1 MLNYLKRRFSSGDLQ
16 GEGADSRAQQEQE
29 LQQQQQEQQKEQKEQ
44 QEQKK
49 AEARESQAATPVQPR
64 KSVYPSAPT
73 SPSKTAQPA
82 PTSASSFAGQIGSSI
97 IGRSLLFH
105 GRSASR
111 DRCKVLLVVDEPH
124 TDWSKYFRSRKIQS
138 DWDVRVEQAAF
149 SDIRLTASFSWRLS
163 DQRGLRQVCQPDCAL
178 IRQRVRDA
186 RSDWRGLLAGLTYAG
201 VPCVNQAATLYNFA
215 DRAWLFANL
224 TRLQARTG
232 AEAFPL
238 IDQTIYLGY
247 LDLGSPYLANA
258 FRNEG
263 TAVHLLAAN
272 RTEERSA
279 VSLSEQQNKQ
289 PMKTNFAGMMGPLRL
304 SLKACRFLRRDNYF
318 LCFFSSVRAPSL
330 GGGGGGGWL
339 WLIRPVSARALCV
352 PSNGVVFGG
361 EDGGSLGGPEEPDE
375 PWDVLGPANVV
386 QGRVGP
392 EVVEPVSV
400 EGRAVADEVL
410 GIFIL
415 EAAEGA
421 EFTPANT
428 SEEAVPGKATVTCE
442 GHSESADIFSILIQK
457 DSPQLEGRIGHCRTR
472 LAAVGDTIP
481 SAQVQDVRPVVNLT
495 INDCGGDGG
504 QGHGAKGRAGTARLS
519 EGVGELVTFEAGV
532 SWDPREPDGVPP
544 SQLVELPDTV
554 ADCSGVRSVELSCT
568 GADGKD
574 FILEDAGESASVL
587 GNFKAQVRV
596 RQELAL
602 RHRSLWLEANTSLD
616 EPAGGFSSLATD
628 KDVQRREAE
637 KGVEAVKGSRE
648 RGIQDHAA
656 RTSLHLFEGFVAG
669 FNLQGAGPDQAGVSN
684 GRSDHCGID
693 PPETLWGEAPG
704 GADGSAQLRKNR
716 EGFFGF
722 GLDVGGPAQPVVQ
735 RNAETLVSEPS
746 ALLTEESLD
755 ILSRRLGY
763 GCCLRLAPRRRESE
777 LGRQR
782 PPGGNP
788 TSWKAEPCRRPVPSA
803 GFQCFCE
810 RHESARGEVS
820 ETELRQVRAGLD
832 RTAGYCGRVYVRAR
846 RTQQREYGGWPR
858 MTVAPVVPLRTVLWY
873 TRPLASRSGC
883 RLSRSCRSCSP
894 DLIALSAGT
903 QIRWR
908 MVFGRSLSKAKVS
921 WPSRMHPFALVD
933 LTMSTKTPSRIE
945 QALVDGTP
953 RDVELL
959 GRQVEIPAEDHHGGL
974 QRLLDL
980 GRVGLGG
987 LERGRFVFGR
997 RGPPRCGGSRRPH
1010 RGLPALLRRSS
1021 SPLLLP
1027 LTVAADVPLS
1037 SRLGRA
1043 RSARLAARVI
1053 GGSVSWPG
1061 WTSPSARSNTLGIR
1075 GYVKQY
1081 HGLQAAPMNH
1091 EATCEICVNINRGL
1105 RPGPPRLRLHS
1116 LSLEGHAAGSS
1127 HAVGRAPGPAR
1138 YASESG
1144 AYELRPINQSWCR
1157 VSASNTSRRPAPLAT
1172 KVSRTRLK
1180 ALTKVAWEGSPPG
1193 CRDLSQSMSPRK
1205 NEATM
1210 RGKRSRTTAISSDIS
1225 SSSSSKRRSV
1235 AADDIEARWEVV
1247 EAAAETGVVEAAAAE
1262 TGAAEAGPVVVSSS
1276 TETSKRA
1283 AEAVVKSEAVA
1294 AGAPFTTPPIASSG
1308 SPGYRRRVCLDS
1320 LGWRGCLR
1328 CRLEELVQTGGKHP
1342 APQFRR
1348 EFDRVAP
1355 IKLWVLIEPIAQ
1367 QTDPPSRSFNCLE
1380 IAQQDPLV
1388 HVKAGSSLQVRAR
1401 SFELLP
1407 LWLGQVDCREAV
1419 LPHSGLV
1426 GVETPNFNQVVFSFK
1441 YAFVPPTQPESVT
1454 GPGFTA
1460 RLDNQRDLPKFR
1472 AKGVE
1477 YVVHI
1482 TNTEDL
1488 REVFADMLEVF
1499 KQDLAGDDFMAA
1511 KFESDKQD
1519 AGWLMTHG
1527 RVRASR
1533 MTADMLKAAHTP
1545 PAWVP
1550 RGGCALENK
1559 HLEERH
1565 AFSKHYV
1572 RITNSDK
1579 RCLLR
1584 ALVVAC
1590 AYLQFVAK
1598 SITKR
1603 VWHTIKANSPTQTK
1617 LVAELQIEAGLY
1629 TTLQT
1634 VSQAAIRALNR
1645 LHPGRD
1651 FGVRVYRAEEANRC
1665 IFNLPGTEILHLHLV
1680 EQHFNVVT
1688 KLPAFFGSHH
1698 YCPKCEMAYD
1708 CNEKH
1713 KCADACSTCKTP
1725 GSNCKANRA
1734 YVRCHDCGLNC
1745 YNAQCL
1751 ENHKRKNK
1759 AGRSRCDSVHVCGTC
1774 GYLEE
1779 LKVGQPP
1786 EHQCGYAKCPVCKQ
1800 YDETA
1805 THECFVTPPKAK
1817 ESSAP
1822 YVYYDFE
1829 TYVDSGKQHRV
1840 HLVTAATSCE
1850 ACPKLFPRPRCSE
1863 GQVFNFNKEYLDYCL
1878 QDTLILREGCLKYT
1892 RLIKDICGLDAFVQ
1906 SNTIAGLAMA
1916 VFTTKFMEP
1925 NTLGDEGAPVQQPIR
1940 LEDALFGGRT
1950 EAFVPHAEATETVEL
1965 RYRDVLKAES
1975 SGSPGMAEDAKAAYM
1990 ASFFEREGVRLEK
2003 VEENPGLRFVAKIFL
2018 NSLWG
2023 KFCQRDD
2030 LTSTEIVDSYEAWLQ
2045 RLTDPSIK
2053 VKSCEPIGESFMM
2066 LEYKP
2071 RFGGAGERAFKY
2083 ANVPIGVFTTSHAR
2097 LRLYEALEGLGTRVI
2112 YADTDSVVYRCS
2124 PGEYEPPGGS
2134 SLGQWT
2140 DEVPA
2145 GCRMVQFTTGGPKLY
2160 RYVVEKPDRSLY
2172 SVLKCKGIRIS
2183 EREDELQEILR
2194 HGGSV
2199 RLPQAQFRRDKAS
2212 CTIRTLE
2219 MDKTFQRVMTK
2230 RVYGAASRPYG
2241 FREVYT
2247 RGACGMGVCGMG
2259 VCGMGAYGSG
2269 GSELIIAFRIVLLG
2283 HWAIQLHTDSIGWPC
2298 SSLPGNGGVQ
2308 FFQMHFARDYAV
2320 GFAVVPDHDAV
2331 AAVVS
2336 LSVNPQLGKSL
2347 SRFSP
2352 KSLAQKATCGCS
2364 G

>member
-1 MLNYLKRRFSSGDLQ
+1 MTGSDVGLAHLGKLCSS
-16 GEGADSRAQQEQE
+16 
-29 LQQQQQEQQKEQKEQ
+29 
-44 QEQKK
+44 
-49 AEARESQAATPVQPR
+49 
-64 KSVYPSAPT
+64 
-73 SPSKTAQPA
+73 
-82 PTSASSFAGQIGSSI
+82 
-97 IGRSLLFH
+97 
-105 GRSASR
+105 
-111 DRCKVLLVVDEPH
+111 
-124 TDWSKYFRSRKIQS
+124 
-138 DWDVRVEQAAF
+138 AF
-149 SDIRLTASFSWRLS
+149 
-163 DQRGLRQVCQPDCAL
+163 GPG
-178 IRQRVRDA
+178 RQRNRVAITVAHELGHNLGMNHDE
-186 RSDWRGLLAGLTYAG
+186 DERGCHC
-201 VPCVNQAATLYNFA
+201 P
-215 DRAWLFANL
+215 DR
-224 TRLQARTG
+224 
-232 AEAFPL
+232 
-238 IDQTIYLGY
+238 
-247 LDLGSPYLANA
+247 
-258 FRNEG
+258 
-263 TAVHLLAAN
+263 
-272 RTEERSA
+272 
-279 VSLSEQQNKQ
+279 
-289 PMKTNFAGMMGPLRL
+289 
-304 SLKACRFLRRDNYF
+304 
-318 LCFFSSVRAPSL
+318 
-330 GGGGGGGWL
+330 
-339 WLIRPVSARALCV
+339 
-352 PSNGVVFGG
+352 
-361 EDGGSLGGPEEPDE
+361 
-375 PWDVLGPANVV
+375 
-386 QGRVGP
+386 QGC
-392 EVVEPVSV
+392 
-400 EGRAVADEVL
+400 
-410 GIFIL
+410 IM
-415 EAAEGA
+415 
-421 EFTPANT
+421 
-428 SEEAVPGKATVTCE
+428 
-442 GHSESADIFSILIQK
+442 
-457 DSPQLEGRIGHCRTR
+457 
-472 LAAVGDTIP
+472 AAVGTEINPMRFSNCSVFRYQDFSVDNGLGYCMSDPP
-481 SAQVQDVRPVVNLT
+481 SVANLAATRSACGNRIVEPGEDCDCGPPQVQR
-495 INDCGGDGG
+495 
-504 QGHGAKGRAGTARLS
+504 
-519 EGVGELVTFEAGV
+519 
-532 SWDPREPDGVPP
+532 
-544 SQLVELPDTV
+544 
-554 ADCSGVRSVELSCT
+554 
-568 GADGKD
+568 
-574 FILEDAGESASVL
+574 
-587 GNFKAQVRV
+587 
-596 RQELAL
+596 
-602 RHRSLWLEANTSLD
+602 
-616 EPAGGFSSLATD
+616 
-628 KDVQRREAE
+628 
-637 KGVEAVKGSRE
+637 
-648 RGIQDHAA
+648 
-656 RTSLHLFEGFVAG
+656 
-669 FNLQGAGPDQAGVSN
+669 
-684 GRSDHCGID
+684 
-693 PPETLWGEAPG
+693 
-704 GADGSAQLRKNR
+704 
-716 EGFFGF
+716 
-722 GLDVGGPAQPVVQ
+722 
-735 RNAETLVSEPS
+735 
-746 ALLTEESLD
+746 
-755 ILSRRLGY
+755 
-763 GCCLRLAPRRRESE
+763 
-777 LGRQR
+777 
-782 PPGGNP
+782 
-788 TSWKAEPCRRPVPSA
+788 
-803 GFQCFCE
+803 
-810 RHESARGEVS
+810 
-820 ETELRQVRAGLD
+820 
-832 RTAGYCGRVYVRAR
+832 
-846 RTQQREYGGWPR
+846 
-858 MTVAPVVPLRTVLWY
+858 
-873 TRPLASRSGC
+873 
-883 RLSRSCRSCSP
+883 
-894 DLIALSAGT
+894 
-903 QIRWR
+903 
-908 MVFGRSLSKAKVS
+908 
-921 WPSRMHPFALVD
+921 
-933 LTMSTKTPSRIE
+933 
-945 QALVDGTP
+945 
-953 RDVELL
+953 
-959 GRQVEIPAEDHHGGL
+959 
-974 QRLLDL
+974 
-980 GRVGLGG
+980 
-987 LERGRFVFGR
+987 
-997 RGPPRCGGSRRPH
+997 
-1010 RGLPALLRRSS
+1010 
-1021 SPLLLP
+1021 
-1027 LTVAADVPLS
+1027 
-1037 SRLGRA
+1037 
-1043 RSARLAARVI
+1043 
-1053 GGSVSWPG
+1053 
-1061 WTSPSARSNTLGIR
+1061 
-1075 GYVKQY
+1075 
-1081 HGLQAAPMNH
+1081 
-1091 EATCEICVNINRGL
+1091 
-1105 RPGPPRLRLHS
+1105 
-1116 LSLEGHAAGSS
+1116 LEGHATGSS

-1511 KFESDKQD
+1511 KFESDN
-1519 AGWLMTHG
+1519 
-1527 RVRASR
+1527 
-1533 MTADMLKAAHTP
+1533 MLKAAHTP

-1688 KLPAFFGSHH
+1688 KLPAFFGSITTA
-1698 YCPKCEMAYD
+1698 PSARWPTTAPTPE
-1708 CNEKH
+1708 H

-1850 ACPKLFPRPRCSE
+1850 ACPKLFPRPRCSVCGGLHSSANCIAGRDLALDFTSCVSHNDCACGMREFVSVGPHSIDAFYCWLTSVFKQGAIAIAHNGSAYDAFLLLGALLNGLAKKKPQVIFQNSRLMYMKCDKITFKDSLNFIPIGLAQFPKALGLGTQLTKGDFPHVFNQPQNWGYVGPYCSIDMYGGKKNKQHDSIADWLAKQE

-1878 QDTLILREGCLKYT
+1878 QDTLILREGCLKYA

-1906 SNTIAGLAMA
+1906 SNTIAGLAMS

-2083 ANVPIGVFTTSHAR
+2083 ANGRIP
-2097 LRLYEALEGLGTRVI
+2097 LL
-2112 YADTDSVVYRCS
+2112 

-2160 RYVVEKPDRSLY
+2160 RYVVGEARQVA
-2172 SVLKCKGIRIS
+2172 VLGAQVQGHQSHPEIS

-2212 CTIRTLE
+2212 CTIRT
-2219 MDKTFQRVMTK
+2219 
-2230 RVYGAASRPYG
+2230 SRDGQDFP
-2241 FREVYT
+2241 
-2247 RGACGMGVCGMG
+2247 
-2259 VCGMGAYGSG
+2259 
-2269 GSELIIAFRIVLLG
+2269 
-2283 HWAIQLHTDSIGWPC
+2283 
-2298 SSLPGNGGVQ
+2298 
-2308 FFQMHFARDYAV
+2308 ARND
-2320 GFAVVPDHDAV
+2320 
-2331 AAVVS
+2331 
-2336 LSVNPQLGKSL
+2336 
-2347 SRFSP
+2347 
-2352 KSLAQKATCGCS
+2352 
-2364 G
+2364 